1 MSNEFNKT
9 RRGSFEPEEIRV
21 RMTHCLSLFA
31 HRSMLTAR
39 KEMS

>member
-9 RRGSFEPEEIRV
+9 RPGSSEPEEIRV
-21 RMTHCLSLFA
+21 RMTHCLLLIAHSSL
-31 HRSMLTAR
+31 LTAR